1 MVFSIFILLTKYLC
15 KLQFVYFFI
24 FYARETLSLLPFKRL
39 KMCII
44 GLTLIY
50 LGLSG
55 VFIFQK
61 TLYNRSAM
69 NKEIRII
76 SFLVL
81 VAVVALWGVAPVVSK
96 TAFDS
101 FSPGMLIAL
110 RGAFAIVVMT
120 IIINKNF
127 KKLDKSYLI
136 CIPAG
141 VFLALAYIFQF
152 VGLKYTVPSKNT
164 FLENISCI
172 TIPLF
177 MFLFIREKPTWYSIV
192 SGLICVAGSLILVGN
207 GFNFLKFFK
216 SGSLLGDGLSA
227 IGGLFF
233 GLDIAFTK
241 VFCKGKDPLIYVFL
255 QICIM
260 TVISF
265 AYAFIFEGQ
274 VFGVLDYA
282 FNVRS
287 ILMVAFL
294 GIICTAVCWVSRAWA
309 MRYVDAMT
317 VSLLVPLS
325 AVVAT
330 CLSIAY
336 QMEEFTINL
345 LVGGVIIMVSIA
357 LSAIFDYRRGC
368 KIDKSEEV
376 IEADEPNQSQL

>member
-1 MVFSIFILLTKYLC
+1 MK
-15 KLQFVYFFI
+15 
-24 FYARETLSLLPFKRL
+24 
-39 KMCII
+39 
-44 GLTLIY
+44 
-50 LGLSG
+50 
-55 VFIFQK
+55 
-61 TLYNRSAM
+61 
-69 NKEIRII
+69 KEIKII

-110 RGAFAIVVMT
+110 RGAFAIVVMA

-127 KKLDKSYLI
+127 KKINKSYLI

-164 FLENISCI
+164 FLENISCLS
-172 TIPLF
+172 IPLF

-192 SGLICVAGSLILVGN
+192 SGIICVIGSLILVGK
-207 GFNFLKFFK
+207 GFNFLEFFK
-216 SGSLLGDGLSA
+216 SGDLKGDGLSA

-241 VFCKGKDPLIYVFL
+241 VFCKDKDPLLYVFL
-255 QICIM
+255 QLCVM

-274 VFGVLDYA
+274 VFNCLMYA
-282 FNVRS
+282 FDIRS

-309 MRYVDAMT
+309 MRYTDAMT

-336 QMEEFTINL
+336 NIEEFNYNL
-345 LVGGVIIMVSIA
+345 LVGGLIIMLSIA
-357 LSAIFDYRRGC
+357 ISAIFDYRREC
-368 KIDKSEEV
+368 KTQKIEESPEEEV
-376 IEADEPNQSQL
+376 SPDESNQSQL

>member
-1 MVFSIFILLTKYLC
+1 MK
-15 KLQFVYFFI
+15 
-24 FYARETLSLLPFKRL
+24 
-39 KMCII
+39 
-44 GLTLIY
+44 
-50 LGLSG
+50 
-55 VFIFQK
+55 
-61 TLYNRSAM
+61 
-69 NKEIRII
+69 KEIKII

-81 VAVVALWGVAPVVSK
+81 VAVVALWGVAPVLSK

-110 RGAFAIVVMT
+110 RGAFAIVVMA

-127 KKLDKSYLI
+127 KKLNKSYLI

-141 VFLALAYIFQF
+141 IFLAAAYIFQF

-177 MFLFIREKPTWYSIV
+177 MFLFVREKPTWYSIV
-192 SGLICVAGSLILVGN
+192 SALICVAGSLVLVGN
-207 GFNFLKFFK
+207 GFNFLTFFQ

-227 IGGLFF
+227 VGGLFF

-241 VFCKGKDPLIYVFL
+241 VFSKDKDPLIYVFL
-255 QICIM
+255 QICVM

-265 AYAFIFEGQ
+265 IYAFVFEGQ
-274 VFGVLDYA
+274 VFHVLAYA
-282 FNVRS
+282 FDIRS

-309 MRYVDAMT
+309 MRHVDAMT

-336 QMEEFTINL
+336 EIEEFNYNL
-345 LVGGVIIMVSIA
+345 LVGGLIIMLSIA
-357 LSAIFDYRRGC
+357 ISAIFDYRRGI
-368 KIDKSEEV
+368 KNDKCQENSEEV
-376 IEADEPNQSQL
+376 KEPDEPNQSQL

>member
-1 MVFSIFILLTKYLC
+1 MH
-15 KLQFVYFFI
+15 
-24 FYARETLSLLPFKRL
+24 
-39 KMCII
+39 
-44 GLTLIY
+44 
-50 LGLSG
+50 
-55 VFIFQK
+55 
-61 TLYNRSAM
+61 
-69 NKEIRII
+69 KEIKII

-101 FSPGMLIAL
+101 FSPGLLIAL
-110 RGAFAIVVMT
+110 RGAFAIVVMA

-127 KKLDKSYLI
+127 KKIDKSYLI

-141 VFLALAYIFQF
+141 IFLALAYIFQF
-152 VGLKYTVPSKNT
+152 VGLDYTVPSKNT

-177 MFLFIREKPTWYSIV
+177 MFLFIREKPTWNSILSAV
-192 SGLICVAGSLILVGN
+192 LCVAGSLVLVGN
-207 GFNFLKFFK
+207 GFDFSAFFK
-216 SGSLLGDGLSA
+216 SGSLKGDGLSA

-241 VFCKGKDPLIYVFL
+241 VFSKGKDPLIYVFL
-255 QICIM
+255 QICVM
-260 TVISF
+260 TIIST
-265 AYAFIFEGQ
+265 AYTFIFEAN
-274 VFGVLDYA
+274 VFQNFVA
-282 FNVRS
+282 VFNVRS
-287 ILMVAFL
+287 VLMVAFL

-336 QMEEFTINL
+336 DMEEFNLNL
-345 LVGGVIIMVSIA
+345 LVGGAIILVSIA
-357 LSAIFDYRRGC
+357 ISAIFDYRREC
-368 KIDKSEEV
+368 KTKKIEENNEEV
-376 IEADEPNQSQL
+376 AANDETDYSQL

>member
-1 MVFSIFILLTKYLC
+1 MK
-15 KLQFVYFFI
+15 
-24 FYARETLSLLPFKRL
+24 
-39 KMCII
+39 
-44 GLTLIY
+44 
-50 LGLSG
+50 
-55 VFIFQK
+55 
-61 TLYNRSAM
+61 
-69 NKEIRII
+69 KEIKII

-110 RGAFAIVVMT
+110 RGAFAIVVMA

-127 KKLDKSYLI
+127 KKINKSYLI

-141 VFLALAYIFQF
+141 IFLALAYIFQF

-192 SGLICVAGSLILVGN
+192 SGVVCVIGSLILVGN
-207 GFNFLKFFK
+207 GFDFASFFK
-216 SGSLLGDGLSA
+216 SGSLKGDGLSA

-241 VFCKGKDPLIYVFL
+241 VFCKDKDPLIYVFL
-255 QICIM
+255 QLCVM

-274 VFGVLDYA
+274 VFNCLMYA
-282 FNVRS
+282 FDIRS

-309 MRYVDAMT
+309 MRYTDAMT

-336 QMEEFTINL
+336 NIEEFNYNL
-345 LVGGVIIMVSIA
+345 LVGGLVIMLSIA
-357 LSAIFDYRRGC
+357 ISAIFDYRREC
-368 KIDKSEEV
+368 KTQKTEESSEEEV
-376 IEADEPNQSQL
+376 SPDESNQSQL